1 MKCLPGIDMF
11 IHPANVL
18 EEPNIRRNTMIVVHK
33 IHWVVFSA
41 TLILS
46 LVACN
51 QVESTALTEGKQTE
65 AQSLPKLIDVGA
77 DKCIPCIK
85 MAPILEALKKDYS
98 GRMDV
103 EFVDAWKR
111 REDAA
116 RYQVKMIPTQI
127 FYDEKGKELYRH
139 TGFYGRDDILGKWQE
154 LGYSFQDE
162 K

>member
-1 MKCLPGIDMF
+1 
-11 IHPANVL
+11 
-18 EEPNIRRNTMIVVHK
+18 MILVHK
-33 IHWVVFSA
+33 IPWVVFSA
-41 TLILS
+41 VLFLS

-51 QVESTALTEGKQTE
+51 QVESTALAEGKQTE
-65 AQSLPKLIDVGA
+65 AQRLPKLIDVGA

-85 MAPILEALKKDYS
+85 MAPILEALKNDFS

-116 RYQVKMIPTQI
+116 RYEVQMIPTQI
-127 FYDEKGKELYRH
+127 FYDAKGKELYRH

>member
-1 MKCLPGIDMF
+1 MKSMLKATGLLSS
-11 IHPANVL
+11 AVL
-18 EEPNIRRNTMIVVHK
+18 
-33 IHWVVFSA
+33 
-41 TLILS
+41 LIC

-51 QVESTALTEGKQTE
+51 QAESTSLAGDLQAGVQT
-65 AQSLPKLIDVGA
+65 LPKLVDVGA

-85 MAPILEALKKDYS
+85 MAPILEALKDDFS

-116 RYQVKMIPTQI
+116 RYKVQMIPTQI

-139 TGFYGRDDILGKWQE
+139 TGFYGREDILGKWQE
-154 LGYSFQDE
+154 LGYSFKDE

>member
-1 MKCLPGIDMF
+1 MKSK
-11 IHPANVL
+11 
-18 EEPNIRRNTMIVVHK
+18 HK
-33 IHWVVFSA
+33 TTLLLFSA
-41 TLILS
+41 VLLLC

-51 QVESTALTEGKQTE
+51 QAESTSLTGDPQAGVKT
-65 AQSLPKLIDVGA
+65 LPKLVDVGA

-85 MAPILEALKKDYS
+85 MAPILEALKNDFS

-116 RYQVKMIPTQI
+116 RYEVQMIPTQI
-127 FYDEKGKELYRH
+127 FYDAKGKELYRH
-139 TGFYGRDDILGKWQE
+139 TGFYGRDDILGKWRE